1 MPRAAF
7 ARADRYSSVAIAFHW
22 TLAVLIILNLMGGLF
37 YDSMPRGWGVMPLH
51 KATGITVL
59 LLSVGRLAWR
69 LSHQPPAASPDL
81 PAWERALAKTVHWS
95 FYVLMIVVPLTGW
108 AMVSNA
114 ETLRPL
120 QWYGMFGIPYLPVSR
135 ATAGAAH
142 DAHEILGY
150 LFTGLVVL
158 HVAAALRHH
167 LVLRD
172 SVLLRMLPVARAS
185 A

>member
-1 MPRAAF
+1 MPRAALV
-7 ARADRYSSVAIAFHW
+7 RTDRYSRVAIALHW
-22 TLAVLIILNLMGGLF
+22 TIAVLIILNLVGGLF
-37 YDSMPRGWGVMPLH
+37 HDAMPRGWGVMPLH

-59 LLSVGRLAWR
+59 LLSAARLVWR
-69 LSHQPPAASPDL
+69 LTHQPPVASPDL
-81 PAWERALAKTVHWS
+81 PAWERGLAKAVHWS
-95 FYVLMIVVPLTGW
+95 FYGLMIIVPLTGW

-120 QWYGMFGIPYLPVSR
+120 QWYGLFGIPYLPVSR
-135 ATAGAAH
+135 ETAGVAH
-142 DAHEILGY
+142 EAHEILGY

-172 SVLLRMLPVARAS
+172 SVLVRMLPFGRAS
-185 A
+185 G